1 MFSLILEWLAM
12 DINYQFNL
20 TTKNAQKKHINGKKK
35 SAHAFK
41 NMGAT
46 YMIEFIIV

>member
-12 DINYQFNL
+12 DINYQLFNL

-35 SAHAFK
+35 APMLLKTWALH
-41 NMGAT
+41 
-46 YMIEFIIV
+46 I